1 LEIDNS
7 IFSSLKTIRLR
18 IKITLNTTIDSIKIT
33 LRKIANTAS
42 IKIVL
47 TKIFVCCTVLGFPFT
62 IVVKFTKCN
71 IADKIN
77 AILQNVTILEKKRK
91 WIIFICYGYKQ

>member
-18 IKITLNTTIDSIKIT
+18 IKIT

-62 IVVKFTKCN
+62 VVVKFISLR
-71 IADKIN
+71 IADNIN

-91 WIIFICYGYKQ
+91 WIIFICYDYKQ